1 MSALLLP
8 IVKMSRICIPLP
20 LTLTAGSVLELVAVA
35 RAATLAGL
43 ARTDVESAADRA
55 TNAPIVFII
64 AR

>member
-1 MSALLLP
+1 M
-8 IVKMSRICIPLP
+8 KMSRICIPLP

-35 RAATLAGL
+35 RAAILAGL
-43 ARTDVESAADRA
+43 ARTDVENAADRA